1 MITLELADLVVIA
14 SRTLGL
20 ETGQVLELLDTA
32 AAGQALA
39 QAQPGSGSGDP
50 ASPAA
55 ALLHALVRRR
65 PLRRGNQQVALA
77 AMLQFLA
84 LNGWEMDPGPPE
96 PVAAVVADIA
106 AGRLDTP
113 AVAAWLAPRLRPSDR
128 GAAWVK
134 EAVMRGHAARPLAER
149 IKKATM
155 RRQPRGMFQRF
166 TDRARRVVV
175 LAEEEARLLR
185 HNAVGPE
192 HLLLGLLHEGEGV
205 AARALESLGVT
216 REAVRKQVEQIIGRG
231 QQAPGGH
238 ALFAPRAKKV
248 LELSLREA
256 MALGHNY
263 VGTEHILL
271 AMSREGDGV
280 AAQVLTGLGT
290 GHAQVRERVLGL
302 LAGKREQIGPQAQLA
317 ADLVTAAEQL
327 SQVQRDKEAAF
338 DAGDFEAAAAL
349 RDREKQLLAGKLRL
363 ENQLTAGVAGQAILA
378 ENQRLRR
385 ELQRLRDLLRQHGI
399 EPDSGSA
406 RPA

>member
-1 MITLELADLVVIA
+1 MITLEVADLVVIA

-20 ETGQVLELLDTA
+20 ETGQVLDLLDTA
-32 AAGQALA
+32 AAGQALI

-50 ASPAA
+50 ATPAA

-84 LNGWEMDPGPPE
+84 LNGWEMEPGPPE
-96 PVAAVVADIA
+96 PVAAVVADVA
-106 AGRLDTP
+106 AGRLDAP
-113 AVAAWLAPRLRPSDR
+113 AVAGWLAPRLQPSDR
-128 GAAWVK
+128 GAPRVK
-134 EAVMRGHAARPLAER
+134 EEAMRGHAARPLAER

-216 REAVRKQVEQIIGRG
+216 REAVRQQVEQIIGAG

-238 ALFAPRAKKV
+238 VLFAPRAKKV

-271 AMSREGDGV
+271 AMLREGDSV
-280 AAQVLTGLGT
+280 AAQALTGLGI

-302 LAGKREQIGPQAQLA
+302 LAGEREQIDPQAQM
-317 ADLVTAAEQL
+317 ADLITAAEQL
-327 SQVQRDKEAAF
+327 TQVQQDKEAAF
-338 DAGDFEAAAAL
+338 DAGEFEAAAAL
-349 RDREKQLLAGKLRL
+349 RDREKQLLADKLRL
-363 ENQLTAGVAGQAILA
+363 ENQVTAGVAGQAILA
-378 ENQRLRR
+378 ENLRLRR

>member
-77 AMLQFLA
+77 VMLQFLA

-185 HNAVGPE
+185 HNSVGTE
-192 HLLLGLLHEGEGV
+192 HILLGLLHEGEGV

-216 REAVRKQVEQIIGRG
+216 REAVRQQVEQIIGAG

-238 ALFAPRAKKV
+238 VLFAPRAKKV

-271 AMSREGDGV
+271 AMLREGDSV
-280 AAQVLTGLGT
+280 AAQALTGLGI

-302 LAGKREQIGPQAQLA
+302 LAGEREQIDPQAQM
-317 ADLVTAAEQL
+317 ADLITAAEQL
-327 SQVQRDKEAAF
+327 TQVQQDKEAAF
-338 DAGDFEAAAAL
+338 DAGEFEAAAAL
-349 RDREKQLLAGKLRL
+349 RDREKQLLADKLRL
-363 ENQLTAGVAGQAILA
+363 ENQVTAGVAGQAILA
-378 ENQRLRR
+378 ENLRLRR

>member
-1 MITLELADLVVIA
+1 MITLEVADLVVIA

-20 ETGQVLELLDTA
+20 ETGQVLDLLDTA
-32 AAGQALA
+32 AAGQALI

-50 ASPAA
+50 ATPAA

-84 LNGWEMDPGPPE
+84 LNGWEMEPGPTE
-96 PVAAVVADIA
+96 PVAAVVADVA
-106 AGRLDTP
+106 AGRLDAP
-113 AVAAWLAPRLRPSDR
+113 AVAGWLAPRLQPSDR
-128 GAAWVK
+128 GAPRVK
-134 EAVMRGHAARPLAER
+134 EEAMRGHAARPLAER

-185 HNAVGPE
+185 HNSVGTE
-192 HLLLGLLHEGEGV
+192 HILLGLLHEGEGV
-205 AARALESLGVT
+205 AARALESLGIN
-216 REAVRKQVEQIIGRG
+216 REAVRQRVEQLIGEG

-238 ALFAPRAKKV
+238 ILFTPPAKKV

-271 AMSREGDGV
+271 AMLREGDSV
-280 AAQVLTGLGT
+280 AAQALTGLGI

-302 LAGKREQIGPQAQLA
+302 LAGEREQIDPQAQM
-317 ADLVTAAEQL
+317 ADLITAAEQL
-327 SQVQRDKEAAF
+327 TQVQQDKEAAF
-338 DAGDFEAAAAL
+338 DAGEFEAAAAL
-349 RDREKQLLAGKLRL
+349 RDREKQLLADKLRL
-363 ENQLTAGVAGQAILA
+363 ENQVTAGVAGQAILA
-378 ENQRLRR
+378 ENLRLRR

>member
-77 AMLQFLA
+77 VMLQFLA

-216 REAVRKQVEQIIGRG
+216 REAVRQQVEQIIGRG

-238 ALFAPRAKKV
+238 VLFAPRAKKV

-271 AMSREGDGV
+271 AMLREGDSV
-280 AAQVLTGLGT
+280 AAQALTGAGI

-302 LAGKREQIGPQAQLA
+302 LAGEREQIDPQAQM
-317 ADLVTAAEQL
+317 ADLITAAEQL
-327 SQVQRDKEAAF
+327 TQVQQDKEAAF
-338 DAGDFEAAAAL
+338 DAGEFEAAAAL
-349 RDREKQLLAGKLRL
+349 RDREKQLLADKLRL
-363 ENQLTAGVAGQAILA
+363 ENQVTAGVAGQAILA
-378 ENQRLRR
+378 ENLRLRR